1 MKEKMNYESPQ
12 ITVVELEL
20 EDVILSTSDVAR
32 SAMSASG
39 FSETD
44 VMF

>member
-20 EDVILSTSDVAR
+20 EDVILSTSDAAR
-32 SAMSASG
+32 SMTASG
-39 FSETD
+39 FSETY